1 MFADDTAIYF
11 SSNNMVEIEDRLN
24 SELASI
30 SNWIQANG
38 LGLNVHKTEY
48 MVIESHQKL
57 KISQPIDLRLNDTP
71 IARVESYKYLGVAID
86 TNLSWSTHTDVLSNK
101 VSSRIG
107 LLRRVRPY
115 LTNFTATLVYNATIA
130 PLFDYCDVIW
140 DCCSASAASKL
151 QRLQNRAARVILES
165 DNTMPSEIA
174 RNELNWIPLTV
185 RRQFHKAILMFK
197 CLRKDT
203 EGLDMNLV
211 RHMNIHHYNTRGKE
225 DFVPPKSRTN
235 QLKRSFKYSA
245 IETWNSLP
253 PTQWQS
259 ESLSAF
265 KHGCKTNSKTDQY
278 F

>member
-1 MFADDTAIYF
+1 M
-11 SSNNMVEIEDRLN
+11 SS
-24 SELASI
+24 S
-30 SNWIQANG
+30 
-38 LGLNVHKTEY
+38 
-48 MVIESHQKL
+48 
-57 KISQPIDLRLNDTP
+57 
-71 IARVESYKYLGVAID
+71 
-86 TNLSWSTHTDVLSNK
+86 
-101 VSSRIG
+101 IG

-115 LTNFTATLVYNATIA
+115 LTNFTATLIYNTTIA

-174 RNELNWIPLTV
+174 RNELNWIPLAA

-211 RHMNIHHYNTRGKE
+211 CHMDIHHYNTRGKE
-225 DFVPPKSRTN
+225 NFVPPKPRTN

-245 IETWNSLP
+245 IQTWNSLP
-253 PTQWQS
+253 PTLRHS

-265 KHGCKTNSKTDQY
+265 KHWYKTNSKTDH
-278 F
+278 

>member
-1 MFADDTAIYF
+1 M
-11 SSNNMVEIEDRLN
+11 
-24 SELASI
+24 
-30 SNWIQANG
+30 
-38 LGLNVHKTEY
+38 HKTEY
-48 MVIESHQKL
+48 MIIGSHQKL

-71 IARVESYKYLGVAID
+71 IARVESYKYLGVTID

-107 LLRRVRPY
+107 PLRRLRPY
-115 LTNFTATLVYNATIA
+115 LTNFTATLAYNATIA

-140 DCCSASAASKL
+140 DCCVSAASKL
-151 QRLQNRAARVILES
+151 QRLQNREARVILKS

-174 RNELNWIPLTV
+174 RNELNWIPLTA

-211 RHMNIHHYNTRGKE
+211 CHMDIHHYNTRRKK
-225 DFVPPKSRTN
+225 DFVPPKPRTK

-245 IETWNSLP
+245 IQTWNSLP
-253 PTQWQS
+253 STLRQA

-265 KHGCKTNSKTDQY
+265 KHGYKTNSKTDH
-278 F
+278 